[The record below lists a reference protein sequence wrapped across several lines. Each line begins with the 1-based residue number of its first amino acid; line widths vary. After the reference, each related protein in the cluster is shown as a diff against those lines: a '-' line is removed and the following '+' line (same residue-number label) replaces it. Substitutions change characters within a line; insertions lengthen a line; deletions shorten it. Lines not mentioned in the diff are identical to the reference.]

1 MEKIFRFFAER
12 HLLAIIFTF
21 IMLLLGV
28 RAVSDVQ
35 REELP
40 KVNFNVMWVFAAYPN
55 ASPEDVEINVTNRI
69 EDELKGLSGIDYY
82 ESFSN
87 ENSSFVL
94 IFLDPNLSNVDTVKQ
109 DIRDAVSRV
118 SGLPSEVEKPVAKE
132 FKISDEAIFKFGI
145 SGNLPYKEIRNIA
158 DKFEEKLLKVDGVS
172 IVEKNGYLN
181 REVKIKVDSEK
192 LLKHNI
198 ALSNII
204 LAIQSRNIRSAVG
217 NLESYS
223 NEKNIVTLAQF
234 RKPTEVGKVVLSA
247 DFEGPIVLIDDIATV
262 EDGFE
267 DADTISRF
275 DGKQGISFAIKKKE
289 NSDVIRTVDA
299 IKITLQ
305 DLKESLPPEVSF
317 VQIEDNSTFVRNR
330 LQVVLKNGVIGL
342 ILVLVLLGLFMNLK
356 G

>member
-118 SGLPSEVEKPVAKE
+118 SGLPSEVEKPVA
-132 FKISDEAIFKFGI
+132 I
-145 SGNLPYKEIRNIA
+145 
-158 DKFEEKLLKVDGVS
+158 
-172 IVEKNGYLN
+172 
-181 REVKIKVDSEK
+181 
-192 LLKHNI
+192 
-198 ALSNII
+198 
-204 LAIQSRNIRSAVG
+204 
-217 NLESYS
+217 
-223 NEKNIVTLAQF
+223 
-234 RKPTEVGKVVLSA
+234 
-247 DFEGPIVLIDDIATV
+247 
-262 EDGFE
+262 
-267 DADTISRF
+267 
-275 DGKQGISFAIKKKE
+275 
-289 NSDVIRTVDA
+289 
-299 IKITLQ
+299 
-305 DLKESLPPEVSF
+305 
-317 VQIEDNSTFVRNR
+317 
-330 LQVVLKNGVIGL
+330 
-342 ILVLVLLGLFMNLK
+342 
-356 G
+356 